1 MKQIYRSNVEEKI
14 NEIIKVLELLKQQK
28 DIMNID
34 FIAPHIEEIG
44 GDYYNTYGV
53 LKTSFEITYEGNY
66 KKVNN
71 VMSEWEKIEK
81 ENK

>member
-1 MKQIYRSNVEEKI
+1 MEQIYKSNVEEQINKI
-14 NEIIKVLELLKQQK
+14 IGALEILKKQK

-44 GDYYNTYGV
+44 GDSFSVYGV
-53 LKTSFEITYEGNY
+53 LKTSFEITYEGTY

-71 VMSEWEKIEK
+71 VMAEWEKIDKEK
-81 ENK
+81 